1 MSSSRVIVYR
11 TATCPF
17 CIAAVDLLRERGVAF
32 EEVALDS
39 HPDRRAFTAS
49 IKAGHRTVPLIV
61 IDELPIGGFDDL
73 QALAASG
80 GLDRLREPA

>member
-1 MSSSRVIVYR
+1 MTSSKVTVYR

-17 CIAAVDLLRERGVAF
+17 CIAAVDLLREHGVAF

-49 IKAGHRTVPLIV
+49 IKPGHRTVPLIV
-61 IDELPIGGFDDL
+61 IDGQPIGGFDDL
-73 QALAASG
+73 AALAADG